1 MATQTISENHSLSQ
15 FKDYVTVR
23 ERLVL
28 CGLNHNPKNIPM
40 SKYRSRKDDQKA
52 FRRYLQ
58 NQTPPLIYAG
68 V

>member
-1 MATQTISENHSLSQ
+1 MATQTISENRLLSQ
-15 FKDYVTVR
+15 FKDYVTAK
-23 ERLVL
+23 ERLFV
-28 CGLNHNPKNIPM
+28 CGLMHNPKNVPM

-58 NQTPPLIYAG
+58 NQTLSLIYAG